1 MDPGGSAAIV
11 LAAGVGRRI
20 GAEEPKAFLA
30 IGGRTMLAVSAAAA
44 AASPAIGSLVI
55 AAPPG
60 WEDRATAEVRD
71 LGAPV
76 EVVTGG
82 LTRQA
87 SVRIALEAVGDRSRW
102 VAVHDAARPFAPPE
116 LFTEVLRAVLAG
128 AVGAVPVVPIADT
141 VKRVRDGAVVGTEAR
156 AELALAQTP
165 QAFETAILREAHER
179 AARAGIDLTDDAAI
193 LEWAGHTV
201 VTVAGD
207 QMNFK
212 ITTLMDLALAGSR
225 IGGDGG

>member
-1 MDPGGSAAIV
+1 MDQGGSTAII

-20 GAEEPKAFLA
+20 GAEEPKAFLP
-30 IGGRTMLAVSAAAA
+30 IGGRTMLAVAAAAA
-44 AASPAIGSLVI
+44 AASPAVGALVI
-55 AAPPG
+55 PVPGG
-60 WEDRATAEVRD
+60 WEERATEEVRGLD
-71 LGAPV
+71 APV
-76 EVVTGG
+76 EVVEGG

-87 SVRIALEAVGDRSRW
+87 SVRAALEVVDEDSRW

-116 LFTEVLRAVLAG
+116 LFSEVLAAVRAG
-128 AVGAVPVVPIADT
+128 AAGAVPVIPIADT
-141 VKRVRDGAVVGTEAR
+141 VKRLRDGVVVGTEAR
-156 AELALAQTP
+156 SELALAQTP
-165 QAFETAILREAHER
+165 QAFDTAILRESHEQ
-179 AARAGIDLTDDAAI
+179 AARAGVDLTDDAAI

>member
-1 MDPGGSAAIV
+1 MDPGGSSAIV

-20 GAEEPKAFLA
+20 GAEEPKAFLP
-30 IGGRTMLAVSAAAA
+30 IGGRTMLAVAAAAA

-55 AAPPG
+55 AAPSG
-60 WEDRATAEVRD
+60 WEDRAAEEVR
-71 LGAPV
+71 GVSTPV
-76 EVVTGG
+76 DVVVGG

-87 SVRIALEAVGDRSRW
+87 SVRAALEALGDRSRW

-116 LFTEVLRAVLAG
+116 LFTEVLEAVRAG
-128 AVGAVPVVPIADT
+128 ATGAVPVIPIADT
-141 VKRVRDGAVVGTEAR
+141 VKRVRDGVVVGTEAR
-156 AELALAQTP
+156 SELALAQTP
-165 QAFETAILREAHER
+165 QAFDTEVLREAHER

-201 VTVAGD
+201 VTVPGD
-207 QMNFK
+207 PMNVK
-212 ITTLMDLALAGSR
+212 ITTLMDLALAGTR